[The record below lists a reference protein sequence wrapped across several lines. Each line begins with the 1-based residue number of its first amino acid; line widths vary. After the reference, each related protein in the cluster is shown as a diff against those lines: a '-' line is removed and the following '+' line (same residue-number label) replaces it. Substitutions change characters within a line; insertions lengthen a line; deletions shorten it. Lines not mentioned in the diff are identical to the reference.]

1 MEPLKPLPGGNLRP
15 PGPPRVLVVD
25 DHPTVRRLCARI
37 MQNDGYHVFEAADGQ
52 EALELARTEAI
63 DLVLLDISMPV
74 LDGFGLVAAL
84 RDDDRT
90 HTVPFIFVTGEA
102 DPLVKAR
109 AFESGAKGYFVK
121 PYDAAALSV
130 FVRRMLAH
138 LVPQSTLSAVD
149 S

>member
-25 DHPTVRRLCARI
+25 DHPTVRRLGARI
-37 MQNDGYHVFEAADGQ
+37 MQNDGYRVFEAANGQ

-84 RDDDRT
+84 RDDERT

-121 PYDAAALSV
+121 PYDAAALSA
-130 FVRRMLAH
+130 FVRRMLAP
-138 LVPQSTLSAVD
+138 LVPQSRLSAID

>member
-37 MQNDGYHVFEAADGQ
+37 MQNDGYHVFQAADGQ

-84 RDDDRT
+84 RDDERT

-121 PYDAAALSV
+121 PYDAAALSA
-130 FVRRMLAH
+130 FVRRMLAP
-138 LVPQSTLSAVD
+138 LVPQSRLSAID